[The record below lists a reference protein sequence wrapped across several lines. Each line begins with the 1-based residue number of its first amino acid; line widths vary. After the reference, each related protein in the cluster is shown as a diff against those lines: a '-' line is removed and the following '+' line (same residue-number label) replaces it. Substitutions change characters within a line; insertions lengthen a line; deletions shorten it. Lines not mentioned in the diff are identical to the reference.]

1 MKNKTLRALATT
13 LAVASC
19 INLTGCGTSFI
30 GRGVEN
36 YPLVNATTIQDVKDY
51 YAKSMEY
58 DTIVSRNVEVHETVY
73 ELKDVDSAKEERLKA
88 LLAQAET
95 ILAGNE
101 KGDYEWSED
110 NMKILSEDTFNYLKA
125 TLDNVYVTKTASEF
139 DKISGALGYYFIDV
153 TYDIHPKYPGTF
165 TQFTPL
171 VGIDG
176 VFVTSPTYGYAIDA
190 PYVLT
195 LAKKLDQYYIE
206 NKIERAAL
214 FNYLTGEFSIT
225 DGGNPA
231 EALEEMIVQVDNKNG
246 NNNRDKLVTV
256 RPSTPNEEDN
266 TGNAEGSTS
275 SENSV
280 PGNVIKDE
288 NGNVID
294 ADGNII
300 MTAEEYENTQSSNN
314 ESITEEE
321 ETLLEIN
328 GGMKY
333 ESVVNKDRRFII
345 DSSLVNE
352 LMGASLKEKAFVPD
366 LDLVFNK
373 PATQG
378 LFGGYGIYPE
388 GDAGLTVFGFDRNK
402 IQGTVTIR
410 YVFKDATD
418 GTDGIYGVNAYVID
432 EEVNTGINVS
442 NETLVIP
449 NFLETEFEVL
459 IDRADRLM
467 ANSDLT
473 GITSGNLYQD
483 AGVAILRGYKDQN
496 MNILKYLSTIRQ
508 VIGRDPESNT
518 YLIEIETTVEE
529 GSKYSDTT
537 GTYRDKYF
545 VVIQQQG
552 VDFYITDMLR
562 TSRELVKEPAINPDD
577 AILKRLVAL
586 NLSGEV
592 TDDTKAN
599 VMSLMT
605 DWYTAC
611 TNRVLYAYDK
621 DGNLRPPFNVN
632 GQEIQI
638 YRGMYDCFQ
647 NDPSLLSTDKL
658 EYTQS
663 QVRNYLDKYGT
674 NVPVVYSGTVTQWL
688 GGYENQVEF
697 TTEELVTYSGKS
709 DGKYMTVYYLVSN
722 MNDAWVI
729 DERTV
734 LDERDVTGNE
744 LSNIKGRVGQ

>member
-30 GRGVEN
+30 GRGVED
-36 YPLVNATTIQDVKDY
+36 YPLVNATTLQDIKDY

-58 DTIVSRNVEVHETVY
+58 DTIVSRNVEVHEAVY
-73 ELKDVDSAKEERLKA
+73 ELKDVDSDKKDRLEK
-88 LLAQAET
+88 LLARAEE

-110 NMKILSEDTFNYLKA
+110 NEKILSENTFNYLKA
-125 TLDNVYVTKTASEF
+125 TLDNVYLVKQDQEVVKFS
-139 DKISGALGYYFIDV
+139 SALGYYFVDV
-153 TYDIHPKYPGTF
+153 EYNIYPKSPGTF

-176 VFVTSPTYGYAIDA
+176 VFVTSPTYGYVIDA
-190 PYVLT
+190 PYVFT
-195 LAKKLDQYYIE
+195 LAKKLNQYYIE
-206 NKIERAAL
+206 NKIEKAAY
-214 FNYLTGEFSIT
+214 FNYHTGDFKIIE
-225 DGGNPA
+225 GGNPA
-231 EALEEMIVQVDNKNG
+231 DALQEMLIEIGSKSGNTDNK
-246 NNNRDKLVTV
+246 DIVAV
-256 RPSTPNEEDN
+256 RPSLPNEDTDTDTE
-266 TGNAEGSTS
+266 STTD
-275 SENSV
+275 E
-280 PGNVIKDE
+280 VIKDE
-288 NGNVID
+288 NGNVVD

-300 MTAEEYENTQSSNN
+300 MTAEEYESTQNTAEQHTN
-314 ESITEEE
+314 EDKNKNEEN
-321 ETLLEIN
+321 LEIT

-333 ESVVNKDRRFII
+333 ESVVNKDRRFVI

-352 LMGASLKEKAFVPD
+352 LLGSALKEKAFIPD
-366 LDLVFNK
+366 LNLVYNK
-373 PATQG
+373 PGKQG

-418 GTDGIYGVNAYVID
+418 GTDAIYGVNAYVTD

-442 NETLVIP
+442 NSTLVIP
-449 NFLETEFEVL
+449 NFLESEFKVL
-459 IDRADRLM
+459 IDRSDRLM

-473 GITSGNLYQD
+473 GITSGNLFQD
-483 AGVAILRGYKDQN
+483 AGIAILRGYKDQN
-496 MNILKYLSTIRQ
+496 INILKYLSTIRQ
-508 VIGRDPESNT
+508 VIGRDTESNT
-518 YLIEIETTVEE
+518 YLLEVETTVEE

-545 VVIQQQG
+545 VVVQQQG
-552 VDFYITDMLR
+552 VKFYITDMLR
-562 TSRELVKEPAINPDD
+562 TSRELVKEPAINPDN
-577 AILKRLVAL
+577 ATLKRLVAL

-592 TDDTKAN
+592 TDDVKSH

-611 TNRVLYAYDK
+611 TNRVLYAHDAN
-621 DGNLRPPFNVN
+621 GNLKEPFIVN

-647 NDPSLLSTDKL
+647 TDPSLLSTDKL

-688 GGYENQVEF
+688 GGYNNQVEF

-709 DGKYMTVYYLVSN
+709 DAKYMTVYYLVSN